1 MKVKEL
7 MELLDDME
15 VETWEPHYKGYSTTI
30 LKWEFE
36 EISDSLYEFIFEK
49 DYKEYKKIWGSIREV
64 LKNEEISNSEV
75 LKIKRMELGQYI
87 QVSQSGNKY
96 CHGYTTVVIVIK

>member
-7 MELLDDME
+7 MELLDNME
-15 VETWEPHYKGYSTTI
+15 IETWTPYYKGYSDTV
-30 LKWEFE
+30 LECNFE
-36 EISDSLYEFIFEK
+36 EISDSSYEFIFEK
-49 DYKEYKKIWGSIREV
+49 DYKEYKKIYGSIGNV
-64 LKNEEISNSEV
+64 LENEEISNSEV
-75 LKIKRMELGQYI
+75 LQMKRMELGEYI